1 MFETTPFWTVNFF
14 LFITLGFS
22 SFYLFL
28 NKPKKFLL
36 NNSIDRSTDS
46 DYSKLCKKYGFE
58 EIKKIETLLF
68 NQMPL
73 PKDARIAPDKSLI
86 LGEGDNWAGRIELS
100 SSMEPLEA
108 STFFTTEYIKYGWSL
123 ISSTKSK
130 FTILVFASN
139 TRTLTLEISE
149 GGPLAAKSMIVM
161 TVAPKV
167 QNPSIPDSKK

>member
-1 MFETTPFWTVNFF
+1 MKIV
-14 LFITLGFS
+14 LKIIL
-22 SFYLFL
+22 
-28 NKPKKFLL
+28 
-36 NNSIDRSTDS
+36 NSILIFLICGCTTTDNLGQL
-46 DYSKLCKKYGFE
+46 SKRFE

-73 PKDARIAPDKSLI
+73 PKDARISPDKSLI

-108 STFFTTEYIKYGWSL
+108 SAFFIAEYPKHGWQL
-123 ISSTKSK
+123 ILSTKAKLS
-130 FTILVFASN
+130 IIVFSSS
-139 TRTLTLEISE
+139 TRTLTLEITE

-167 QNPSIPDSKK
+167 QNQAIPDSKK

>member
-1 MFETTPFWTVNFF
+1 MKKIIFI
-14 LFITLGFS
+14 ITLLILSGCAT
-22 SFYLFL
+22 
-28 NKPKKFLL
+28 
-36 NNSIDRSTDS
+36 TDNLG
-46 DYSKLCKKYGFE
+46 DLSKRFE

-73 PKDARIAPDKSLI
+73 PKDARISPDKSLI

-108 STFFTTEYIKYGWSL
+108 SAFFTTEYPKHNWQL
-123 ISSTKSK
+123 ISSTKARLS
-130 FTILVFASN
+130 ILVFTSS
-139 TRTLTLEISE
+139 TRTLTLEITE

-167 QNPSIPDSKK
+167 QNQAIPDSKK

>member
-1 MFETTPFWTVNFF
+1 MRKTLFRYLAVFPIIFLVACATTDN
-14 LFITLGFS
+14 L
-22 SFYLFL
+22 
-28 NKPKKFLL
+28 
-36 NNSIDRSTDS
+36 S
-46 DYSKLCKKYGFE
+46 DLSKRFD

-73 PKDARIAPDKSLI
+73 PKDARISPDKSLI

-108 STFFTTEYIKYGWSL
+108 SAFFITEYPKHGWQL
-123 ISSTKSK
+123 ISSTKAKLS
-130 FTILVFASN
+130 ILVFTSS
-139 TRTLTLEISE
+139 TRTLTLEIIE

-167 QNPSIPDSKK
+167 QNQLAPDSKK

>member
-1 MFETTPFWTVNFF
+1 MKKIIS
-14 LFITLGFS
+14 LFIFLALAGCATTDNLGD
-22 SFYLFL
+22 L
-28 NKPKKFLL
+28 
-36 NNSIDRSTDS
+36 
-46 DYSKLCKKYGFE
+46 SKRFE

-73 PKDARIAPDKSLI
+73 PKDARISPDKSLI

-108 STFFTTEYIKYGWSL
+108 SAFFTTEYPKHNWQL
-123 ISSTKSK
+123 ISSTKAKLS
-130 FTILVFASN
+130 ILVFTSN
-139 TRTLTLEISE
+139 SRTLTLEITE

-167 QNPSIPDSKK
+167 QNQTLPDSKK

>member
-1 MFETTPFWTVNFF
+1 MKIALKIILISVLSFLIFGCATTDN
-14 LFITLGFS
+14 LGD
-22 SFYLFL
+22 L
-28 NKPKKFLL
+28 
-36 NNSIDRSTDS
+36 
-46 DYSKLCKKYGFE
+46 SKRFD

-73 PKDARIAPDKSLI
+73 PKDARISPDKSLI

-108 STFFTTEYIKYGWSL
+108 SAFFITEYPKHGWQL
-123 ISSTKSK
+123 ISSTKAKLS
-130 FTILVFASN
+130 ILVFSSN
-139 TRTLTLEISE
+139 TRTLTLEITE

-167 QNPSIPDSKK
+167 QSQATSDSKK

>member
-1 MFETTPFWTVNFF
+1 MKIVLKIILISILIFLICGCTTTDN
-14 LFITLGFS
+14 LGQ
-22 SFYLFL
+22 L
-28 NKPKKFLL
+28 
-36 NNSIDRSTDS
+36 
-46 DYSKLCKKYGFE
+46 SKRFE

-73 PKDARIAPDKSLI
+73 PKEARISPDKSLI

-108 STFFTTEYIKYGWSL
+108 SAFFIAEYPKHGWQL
-123 ISSTKSK
+123 ILSTKAKLS
-130 FTILVFASN
+130 IIVFSSS
-139 TRTLTLEISE
+139 TRTLTLEITE

-167 QNPSIPDSKK
+167 QNQAIPDSKK

>member
-1 MFETTPFWTVNFF
+1 MKKIFFIIVLLILSGCATTDN
-14 LFITLGFS
+14 LGD
-22 SFYLFL
+22 L
-28 NKPKKFLL
+28 
-36 NNSIDRSTDS
+36 
-46 DYSKLCKKYGFE
+46 SKRFE

-73 PKDARIAPDKSLI
+73 PKDARISPDKSLI

-108 STFFTTEYIKYGWSL
+108 SAFFTTEYPKHNWQL
-123 ISSTKSK
+123 ISSTKAKLS
-130 FTILVFASN
+130 ILVFTSS
-139 TRTLTLEISE
+139 TRTLTLEITE

-167 QNPSIPDSKK
+167 QNQATPEPKK

>member
-1 MFETTPFWTVNFF
+1 MKIALKIILISVLSFLIFGCATTDN
-14 LFITLGFS
+14 LGD
-22 SFYLFL
+22 L
-28 NKPKKFLL
+28 
-36 NNSIDRSTDS
+36 
-46 DYSKLCKKYGFE
+46 SKRFD

-73 PKDARIAPDKSLI
+73 PKDARISPDKSLI

-108 STFFTTEYIKYGWSL
+108 SEFFTTEYPKHNWLL
-123 ISSTKSK
+123 ISSTKAKLS
-130 FTILVFASN
+130 ILVFTSN
-139 TRTLTLEISE
+139 TRTLTLEITE

-167 QNPSIPDSKK
+167 QNQALPDSKK

>member
-1 MFETTPFWTVNFF
+1 MKKIIYLIAAILLTSCATTDN
-14 LFITLGFS
+14 LGD
-22 SFYLFL
+22 L
-28 NKPKKFLL
+28 
-36 NNSIDRSTDS
+36 
-46 DYSKLCKKYGFE
+46 SKRFE

-73 PKDARIAPDKSLI
+73 PKDARISPDKSLI

-108 STFFTTEYIKYGWSL
+108 SAFFITEYPKHNWQL
-123 ISSTKSK
+123 ISSTKAKLS
-130 FTILVFASN
+130 ILVFTSSS
-139 TRTLTLEISE
+139 RSLTLEITE

-167 QNPSIPDSKK
+167 QNQTIPDSKK

>member
-1 MFETTPFWTVNFF
+1 MKKIIFVIALLILSGCATTDN
-14 LFITLGFS
+14 LGD
-22 SFYLFL
+22 L
-28 NKPKKFLL
+28 
-36 NNSIDRSTDS
+36 
-46 DYSKLCKKYGFE
+46 SKRFE

-73 PKDARIAPDKSLI
+73 PKDARISPDKSLI

-108 STFFTTEYIKYGWSL
+108 SAFFTTEYPKHNWQL
-123 ISSTKSK
+123 ISSTKAKLS
-130 FTILVFASN
+130 ILVFTSN
-139 TRTLTLEISE
+139 TRTLTLEITE

-167 QNPSIPDSKK
+167 QNQVTPDSKK

>member
-1 MFETTPFWTVNFF
+1 MIKIIFYVAF
-14 LFITLGFS
+14 LFLTACATTDNLGD
-22 SFYLFL
+22 L
-28 NKPKKFLL
+28 NK
-36 NNSIDRSTDS
+36 R
-46 DYSKLCKKYGFE
+46 FE

-108 STFFTTEYIKYGWSL
+108 SAFFATEYPKHNWQL

-130 FTILVFASN
+130 LSILVFTSN

-149 GGPLAAKSMIVM
+149 GGPLSAKSMITM

-167 QNPSIPDSKK
+167 QNQAPVELKK